1 MAGESKTGKDVRNLD
16 SGRRLTPEEA
26 SFLEE
31 FLLGS
36 TPIVVVGNENAKR
49 EQEPTKKP
57 KRSA

>member
-1 MAGESKTGKDVRNLD
+1 MAGESKTGKDIKTLD
-16 SGRRLTPEEA
+16 SGRLLTPEEA

-36 TPIVVVGNENAKR
+36 TPVVVVGNERSKHK
-49 EQEPTKKP
+49 QEPKKQP